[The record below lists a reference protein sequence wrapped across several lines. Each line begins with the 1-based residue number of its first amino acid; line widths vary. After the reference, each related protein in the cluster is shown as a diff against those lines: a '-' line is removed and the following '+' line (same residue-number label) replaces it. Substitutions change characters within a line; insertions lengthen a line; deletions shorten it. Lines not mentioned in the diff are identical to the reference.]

1 MTTTDDTRRVFTL
14 HWSLDATPEQ
24 AFEAWTDPERLGWY
38 FNDHQPIPDEPIE
51 LDLRVGGVWRQ
62 KMVIDEETSFFT
74 GGVYREIVPGER
86 LVFAWGATD
95 GWPKVDPANLDD
107 APQVTVAFSQDGERT
122 EMMLHVEFP
131 IRFSEDE
138 VREWIA
144 MGVENG
150 WRDTVDRLAAAL
162 GNAPAPA

>member
-1 MTTTDDTRRVFTL
+1 
-14 HWSLDATPEQ
+14 
-24 AFEAWTDPERLGWY
+24 
-38 FNDHQPIPDEPIE
+38 
-51 LDLRVGGVWRQ
+51 
-62 KMVIDEETSFFT
+62 MVIDEETSFFT

-95 GWPKVDPANLDD
+95 GWPKVDLANLDD

-162 GNAPAPA
+162 ASAPAPA

>member
-1 MTTTDDTRRVFTL
+1 
-14 HWSLDATPEQ
+14 
-24 AFEAWTDPERLGWY
+24 
-38 FNDHQPIPDEPIE
+38 
-51 LDLRVGGVWRQ
+51 
-62 KMVIDEETSFFT
+62 MVIDEETSFFT

-95 GWPKVDPANLDD
+95 GWPKVDPAIFDD
-107 APQVTVAFSQDGERT
+107 APQVTAVFSRDGERT

-150 WRDTVDRLAAAL
+150 WRDTGARLAFAVAS
-162 GNAPAPA
+162 APARPRPYDAG